1 MEQKNKSRKHLSPL
15 SPENRRAAEQKRTS
29 AVMGALS
36 RQYPDAQRMKQGM
49 RLDLEDGSVWIA
61 PANDREAL
69 RVVTEGARAETA
81 LELCDF
87 ITNEAG
93 KWDAL

>member
-1 MEQKNKSRKHLSPL
+1 MGGETQLTSIMESYL
-15 SPENRRAAEQKRTS
+15 AAAVHS
-29 AVMGALS
+29 AGAAGSYSCTLAVEPG
-36 RQYPDAQRMKQGM
+36 QTLLKQGM
-49 RLDLEDGSVWIA
+49 RLDLKDGSVWIA

>member
-1 MEQKNKSRKHLSPL
+1 
-15 SPENRRAAEQKRTS
+15 
-29 AVMGALS
+29 
-36 RQYPDAQRMKQGM
+36 MKQGM